1 MRVSFY
7 LLTISLLIFGCTN
20 DPINEYELKISASP
34 SEAGEINPSSG
45 NYEEGTEITIRVST
59 NQYYEFDKWSGSWS
73 GSENPLTIT
82 MDGNKTLIGYFKLQ
96 DSDGDGI
103 TDDIDQCNT
112 TPSGQTV
119 DENGCSDSQKDTD
132 GDGITDDIDQCSE
145 TNSGSEVDQNGC
157 ADYQKDSDG
166 DGVTDDLDQCP
177 GTVSGRPVDEFGCQ
191 MTLYLDTNGVT
202 IKAYEW
208 ANVGDRGV
216 IENVEYVIVDES
228 QLREIVSDNE
238 NFENI
243 CTSKVTNL
251 SGLFFAYQSSNYRIK
266 SWDVSNVE
274 DMSEMFYDSN
284 YFDDVS
290 YWDTSS
296 VLNMQGIFG
305 LMRNNWNISNWD
317 VSNVTNMIG
326 AFYGIINTYLAFS
339 FNGIDL
345 SSWDV
350 SSVENMAAMF
360 ANTIIY
366 DARTNKT
373 WNDLFGD
380 ISSWDVSSVKDMSYM
395 FYVDPQSYVNNGTS
409 RDLAHFLEVD
419 LSSWDLSNVENITGM
434 FAGQNIDINLSNWD
448 TSNVVN
454 MSYTF
459 ASTWWPE
466 KLSIENW
473 DTSNVIDMDGMFD
486 LSEAYTYW
494 GLPPCVSGS
503 PNPPFINIPLLYP
516 DLTKWN
522 FQSIQSCRQFFWWD
536 PAYQCLPNYTIQ
548 EWYMLGFLQDML
560 QYICNWIEP
569 IN

>member
-1 MRVSFY
+1 MRVGFY

-132 GDGITDDIDQCSE
+132 RDGITDDIDQCPE

-177 GTVSGRPVDEFGCQ
+177 ETVSGRPVDESGCQ

-208 ANVGDRGV
+208 AEVGDTGV

-228 QLREIVSDNE
+228 QLFEIVSNNE

-274 DMSEMFYDSN
+274 DMSDMFYDSN

-296 VLNMQGIFG
+296 VLNMERIFARI
-305 LMRNNWNISNWD
+305 RNNWNISNWN
-317 VSNVTNMIG
+317 VSNVTNMSG

-366 DARTNKT
+366 DGRTNKT
-373 WNDLFGD
+373 WIDLFGD

-395 FYVDPQSYVNNGTS
+395 FYVDPQSYVNNGAS

-419 LSSWDLSNVENITGM
+419 LSSWDVSNIENITGM

-448 TSNVVN
+448 TSKILN

-459 ASTWWPE
+459 ATTWWPE

-473 DTSNVIDMDGMFD
+473 DTSNVINMDGMFD
-486 LSEAYTYW
+486 FSEAYRYW
-494 GLPPCVSGS
+494 GLPPCLSGAGAG
-503 PNPPFINIPLLYP
+503 FINIPLLYP

-522 FQSIQSCRQFFWWD
+522 FQSIQSCRQFFFFYST
-536 PAYQCLPNYTIQ
+536 YQCLPNYTIQ
-548 EWYMLGFLQDML
+548 EWDIIGFLQHMS
-560 QYICNWIEP
+560 QNICNWMEP

>member
-1 MRVSFY
+1 MRVGFY
-7 LLTISLLIFGCTN
+7 LLIISLLIFGCTN

-132 GDGITDDIDQCSE
+132 GDGITDDIDQCPE

-177 GTVSGRPVDEFGCQ
+177 ETVSGRPVDEFGCQ

-208 ANVGDRGV
+208 AEVGDTGF

-228 QLREIVSDNE
+228 QLFEIVSNNE

-243 CTSKVTNL
+243 CTSKITNL
-251 SGLFFAYQSSNYRIK
+251 SGLFFADQSINYRIK

-274 DMSEMFYDSN
+274 DMSSMFHDSN

-290 YWDTSS
+290 Y
-296 VLNMQGIFG
+296 
-305 LMRNNWNISNWD
+305 
-317 VSNVTNMIG
+317 
-326 AFYGIINTYLAFS
+326 
-339 FNGIDL
+339 
-345 SSWDV
+345 WDV

-366 DARTNKT
+366 DGRTNKT
-373 WNDLFGD
+373 WIDLFGD

-395 FYVDPQSYVNNGTS
+395 FYVDPQSYVNNGAS

-419 LSSWDLSNVENITGM
+419 LSSWDVSNVENITGM

-448 TSNVVN
+448 TSKILN

-459 ASTWWPE
+459 ATTWWPE

-473 DTSNVIDMDGMFD
+473 DTSNVINMDGMFD
-486 LSEAYTYW
+486 FSEAYRYW
-494 GLPPCVSGS
+494 GLPPCLIGAGAG
-503 PNPPFINIPLLYP
+503 FLNIPLLYP

-522 FQSIQSCRQFFWWD
+522 FQSIQSCRQFFFF
-536 PAYQCLPNYTIQ
+536 YSTSQCMPNYTIQ
-548 EWYMLGFLQDML
+548 EWDIIGFLEHMSQN
-560 QYICNWIEP
+560 ICNWMEP

>member
-1 MRVSFY
+1 MRAIFC
-7 LLTISLLIFGCTN
+7 LLTISILIFGCTN
-20 DPINEYELKISASP
+20 DAVNEYELKISASP
-34 SEAGEINPSSG
+34 SEAGIINPSSG
-45 NYEEGTEITIRVST
+45 SYEEGTEITIRVSP

-73 GSENPLTIT
+73 GSENPLIIT

-132 GDGITDDIDQCSE
+132 GDGITDDIDQCPE

-157 ADYQKDSDG
+157 ADYQRDSDG

-177 GTVSGRPVDEFGCQ
+177 ETVSGRPVDEFGCQ

-208 ANVGDRGV
+208 AQVGDTGV

-228 QLREIVSDNE
+228 QLREIVSNNE

-243 CTSKVTNL
+243 CTSKITNL
-251 SGLFFAYQSSNYRIK
+251 SELFQGYQSSNYRIK
-266 SWDVSNVE
+266 RWDVSNVE
-274 DMSEMFYDSN
+274 DMSLMFSDSN

-296 VLNMQGIFG
+296 VLNMGGIFFR
-305 LMRNNWNISNWD
+305 MRNNWNISNWN
-317 VSNVTNMIG
+317 VSNVTNMSG
-326 AFYGIINTYLAFS
+326 AFYGILETYTAFS

-350 SSVENMAAMF
+350 SSVEYMVGMF
-360 ANTIIY
+360 ANSPIY

-373 WNDLFGD
+373 WVDLFGD
-380 ISSWDVSSVKDMSYM
+380 ISSWDVSSVKDMSQM
-395 FYVDPQSYVNNGTS
+395 FSVSPASYAASGGRVFG
-409 RDLAHFLEVD
+409 HFLEVD
-419 LSSWDLSNVENITGM
+419 LSSWDMSNVENISWM

-454 MSYTF
+454 MSYAFSETL
-459 ASTWWPE
+459 WPE
-466 KLSIENW
+466 RLPIENW
-473 DTSNVIDMDGMFD
+473 DTSNVVNMDRMFYVIDHIQTNNCYP
-486 LSEAYTYW
+486 LI
-494 GLPPCVSGS
+494 LPMM
-503 PNPPFINIPLLYP
+503 YP
-516 DLTKWN
+516 DFTNWN
-522 FQSIQSCRQFFWWD
+522 FQSIQSCRQFFFYE
-536 PAYQCLPNYTIQ
+536 PPCSALPNFAVQ
-548 EWYMLGFLQDML
+548 EWDMLSFLQYTL
-560 QYICNWIEP
+560 PGICNWMET